1 MSVIRSAL
9 AALAASVAVGAL
21 ACPALAQAPRVL
33 SDADRLTYT
42 TAFDALR
49 RGEIEVAR
57 ESMQRLN
64 DRVLL
69 GELEFQRLFHPDYR
83 ASYEE
88 LCAWLGDYADL
99 PPARRVYDLA
109 MRRRPDG
116 AEPPP
121 PPRSTPA
128 LRLWAS
134 VRAAGGALIA
144 PPEPPAPRAAR
155 VALNHGELLPAY
167 ELGVQTGDW
176 WTAGLAAWRLER
188 HADAFSAFE
197 RVALDPTEDIWVRA
211 GAGVW
216 AARATVAAGRP
227 DRAPEFLRLAARW
240 PATFYGQIALAQLG
254 QQPVIENLGPQP
266 YLAVVSEDAA
276 PPPAQSVPLEELR
289 VFVRDDAQ
297 ASRAVAFSELGMWS
311 DAREALRAGLRSAE
325 TDEAARL
332 WAGLAESLGPR
343 VTGPAEG
350 AIDARNYPMPVLEP
364 EGGFTIERALVYAIA
379 RKESGFE
386 PNARSGVGAY
396 GMMQVMPGTAAE
408 LAGDRGFVSNPER
421 LWVPA
426 TNLRLG
432 QMYIQRMLEMNAF
445 QGDVL
450 RAVASYNAG
459 PGPMLG
465 ALRKLGPD
473 ADPLLLIE
481 TIDVPQA
488 RQYVE
493 EVMAAYW
500 IYQRIF
506 GGPLNT
512 LEAVASGARLAP
524 LSLDRVEP
532 APAVIAA
539 ADAPPSEIAPA
550 TP

>member
-1 MSVIRSAL
+1 MSVVRRAL
-9 AALAASVAVGAL
+9 AALVASLTVGAL
-21 ACPALAQAPRVL
+21 ALPAAAQAPRAL
-33 SDADRLTYT
+33 SDADRLNYT

-49 RGEIEVAR
+49 RGQIEEARAVA
-57 ESMQRLN
+57 SRLR

-69 GELEFQRLFHPDYR
+69 GQLEFERLFHPNYV

-88 LCAWLGDYADL
+88 LTAWLEEYGDL
-99 PPARRVYDLA
+99 PPARRVYTLA

-121 PPRSTPA
+121 PPRAHA
-128 LRLWAS
+128 LLRAWANLTGAEDPL
-134 VRAAGGALIA
+134 AATA
-144 PPEPPAPRAAR
+144 EPPTPRAAR
-155 VALNHGELLPAY
+155 EALNADDLQGAWTLA
-167 ELGVQTGDW
+167 GQSGDW
-176 WTAGLAAWRLER
+176 WTAGLAAWRMNRFAESLT
-188 HADAFSAFE
+188 AFE
-197 RVALDPTEDIWVRA
+197 RVAADPTEDIWVRA

-216 AARATVAAGRP
+216 AARAAVAAGQP
-227 DRAPEFLRLAARW
+227 ERAPEFLRLAARW
-240 PATFYGQIALAQLG
+240 PATFYGQVAMAQLG
-254 QQPVIENLGPQP
+254 EQPVIENLGPQP
-266 YLAVVSEDAA
+266 YYAVAARDAA
-276 PPPAQSVPLEELR
+276 RARPQDVPLAELEAFIQVNESAR
-289 VFVRDDAQ
+289 
-297 ASRAVAFSELGMWS
+297 RAVAFSELGLWS
-311 DAREALRAGLRSAE
+311 DARQTLRTGVRTAA
-325 TDEAARL
+325 DEAERRL

-350 AIDARNYPMPVLEP
+350 AIDARDYPLPVLEP
-364 EGGFTIERALVYAIA
+364 EGGFTIAPALVYAIA

-386 PNARSGVGAY
+386 PRARSAVGAY
-396 GMMQVMPGTAAE
+396 GMMQVMPATAAE
-408 LAGDRGFVSNPER
+408 LAGDRGFITDPQR

-432 QMYIQRMLEMNAF
+432 QMYIQRMLGLRAF
-445 QGDVL
+445 EGDVL

-459 PGPMLG
+459 PGPMLA
-465 ALRKLGPD
+465 ALRRLGPD

-500 IYQRIF
+500 IYQRLL
-506 GGPLNT
+506 GGPVHT

-524 LSLDRVEP
+524 LSLDHVEP
-532 APAVIAA
+532 EPALVAA
-539 ADAPPSEIAPA
+539 AAPPAPV